1 MGRLEGKTALVTG
14 AASGI
19 GLQTSIRLAEEGAR
33 VMMTDINLEEGLQ
46 QAEKLGTNAAFLKLD
61 ITEEEEWISVLG
73 ETVKRFDRLE
83 ILVNS
88 AGMVLIADV
97 EQITL
102 EDWRKV
108 HAVNL
113 DGTFLG
119 CKHGVRVMKEFG
131 AGSIINLS
139 SVSGMI
145 GGFNLAA
152 YNSSKG
158 AVRML
163 TKSVAL
169 HCARAGYGIRCNSIH
184 PTFIETPMLESMIRD
199 SPDPEKARQT
209 LVRQVP
215 LRRIGKPDDVAKMI
229 VLISFFRF
237 FSCKKLPS
245 SKCIDKYQLGG
256 LPLDHGSY
264 HGRVVNRPTGTCRY
278 TYYWAAFC
286 S

>member
-1 MGRLEGKTALVTG
+1 MGRVDGKIALVTG

-19 GLQTSIRLAEEGAR
+19 GLQASLRLAEEGAR
-33 VMMTDINLEEGLQ
+33 VMMTDINVENVKKE
-46 QAEKLGTNAAFLKLD
+46 AEKLGRNAEFLKLD
-61 ITEEEEWISVLG
+61 ITLEEDWISALR
-73 ETVKRFDRLE
+73 ETVKRFQSLD

-97 EQITL
+97 EQISL
-102 EDWRKV
+102 EDWRQV

-139 SVSGMI
+139 SVSGLI

-163 TKSVAL
+163 SKSVAL

-184 PTFIETPMLESMIRD
+184 PTFIETPMLESMIQD
-199 SPDPEKARQT
+199 APDPEKARQT
-209 LVRQVP
+209 LIRQVP
-215 LRRIGKPDDVAKMI
+215 LRRIGTTDDVAKMI
-229 VLISFFRF
+229 VYLASDESTF
-237 FSCKKLPS
+237 
-245 SKCIDKYQLGG
+245 
-256 LPLDHGSY
+256 
-264 HGRVVNRPTGTCRY
+264 VTGTEMVIDGGVV
-278 TYYWAAFC
+278 AQ
-286 S
+286 

>member
-46 QAEKLGTNAAFLKLD
+46 QAEKLGANATFLKLD

-73 ETVKRFDRLE
+73 ETVKRFDRLD

-215 LRRIGKPDDVAKMI
+215 LRRIGKPEDVANMI
-229 VLISFFRF
+229 VYLASDESTF
-237 FSCKKLPS
+237 
-245 SKCIDKYQLGG
+245 
-256 LPLDHGSY
+256 
-264 HGRVVNRPTGTCRY
+264 VTGTEMVIDGGVI
-278 TYYWAAFC
+278 AQ
-286 S
+286 

>member
-46 QAEKLGTNAAFLKLD
+46 QAEKLGANATFLKLE
-61 ITEEEEWISVLG
+61 ITEEEEWISVLD
-73 ETVKRFDRLE
+73 ETVKRFDRLD

-119 CKHGVRVMKEFG
+119 CKHGVKVMKRFG

-184 PTFIETPMLESMIRD
+184 PTFIETPMLESMILD
-199 SPDPEKARQT
+199 SPDPEKTRQT

-215 LRRIGKPDDVAKMI
+215 LRRIGKPNDVANMI
-229 VLISFFRF
+229 VYLASDESTF
-237 FSCKKLPS
+237 
-245 SKCIDKYQLGG
+245 
-256 LPLDHGSY
+256 
-264 HGRVVNRPTGTCRY
+264 VTGTEMVIDGGVI
-278 TYYWAAFC
+278 AQ
-286 S
+286 

>member
-46 QAEKLGTNAAFLKLD
+46 QVEKLGANAIFLKLD
-61 ITEEEEWISVLG
+61 ITKEEEWISVLD
-73 ETVKRFDRLE
+73 ETVKRFDRLD

-97 EQITL
+97 EQITI

-215 LRRIGKPDDVAKMI
+215 LRRIGKPDDVANMI
-229 VLISFFRF
+229 VYLASDESTF
-237 FSCKKLPS
+237 
-245 SKCIDKYQLGG
+245 
-256 LPLDHGSY
+256 
-264 HGRVVNRPTGTCRY
+264 VTGTEMVIDGGVI
-278 TYYWAAFC
+278 AQ
-286 S
+286 

>member
-33 VMMTDINLEEGLQ
+33 VMMTDINLEKVRQ
-46 QAEKLGTNAAFLKLD
+46 QAEKLDANATFLKLD
-61 ITEEEEWISVLG
+61 ITEEEEWISVLD
-73 ETVKRFDRLE
+73 ETVKRFDRLD

-152 YNSSKG
+152 YNSSKA

-215 LRRIGKPDDVAKMI
+215 LRRIGKPEDVANMI
-229 VLISFFRF
+229 VYLASDESTF
-237 FSCKKLPS
+237 
-245 SKCIDKYQLGG
+245 
-256 LPLDHGSY
+256 
-264 HGRVVNRPTGTCRY
+264 VTGTEMVIDGGVI
-278 TYYWAAFC
+278 AQ
-286 S
+286 

>member
-19 GLQTSIRLAEEGAR
+19 GLQTSIKLAEEGAR
-33 VMMTDINLEEGLQ
+33 VMMTDINLEKVRQ
-46 QAEKLGTNAAFLKLD
+46 QAEKIDANATFLKLD
-61 ITEEEEWISVLG
+61 ITEEEEWISVLD
-73 ETVKRFDRLE
+73 ETVKRFGRLD

-215 LRRIGKPDDVAKMI
+215 LRRIGKPDDVANMI
-229 VLISFFRF
+229 VYLASDESTF
-237 FSCKKLPS
+237 
-245 SKCIDKYQLGG
+245 
-256 LPLDHGSY
+256 
-264 HGRVVNRPTGTCRY
+264 VTGTEMVIDGGVI
-278 TYYWAAFC
+278 AQ
-286 S
+286 

>member
-46 QAEKLGTNAAFLKLD
+46 QAEKPGANATFLKLD
-61 ITEEEEWISVLG
+61 ITEEEEWISVLD
-73 ETVKRFDRLE
+73 ETVKRFDRLD

-215 LRRIGKPDDVAKMI
+215 LRRIGKPDDVANMI
-229 VLISFFRF
+229 VYLASDESTF
-237 FSCKKLPS
+237 
-245 SKCIDKYQLGG
+245 
-256 LPLDHGSY
+256 
-264 HGRVVNRPTGTCRY
+264 VTGTEMVIDGGVI
-278 TYYWAAFC
+278 AQ
-286 S
+286 

>member
-33 VMMTDINLEEGLQ
+33 VMMTDINLEKVRQ
-46 QAEKLGTNAAFLKLD
+46 QAEKIDANATFLKLD
-61 ITEEEEWISVLG
+61 IAEEEEWISVLD
-73 ETVKRFDRLE
+73 ETVKRFGRLD

-215 LRRIGKPDDVAKMI
+215 LRRIGKPEDVANMI
-229 VLISFFRF
+229 VYLASDESTF
-237 FSCKKLPS
+237 
-245 SKCIDKYQLGG
+245 
-256 LPLDHGSY
+256 
-264 HGRVVNRPTGTCRY
+264 VTGTEMVIDGGVI
-278 TYYWAAFC
+278 AQ
-286 S
+286 

>member
-33 VMMTDINLEEGLQ
+33 VMMTDINLEEGRQ
-46 QAEKLGTNAAFLKLD
+46 QAEKLGANATFLKLD
-61 ITEEEEWISVLG
+61 ITEEEEWISVLD
-73 ETVKRFDRLE
+73 ETVKRFDRLD

-131 AGSIINLS
+131 TGSIINLS

-215 LRRIGKPDDVAKMI
+215 LRRIGKPDDVANMI
-229 VLISFFRF
+229 VYLASDESTF
-237 FSCKKLPS
+237 
-245 SKCIDKYQLGG
+245 
-256 LPLDHGSY
+256 
-264 HGRVVNRPTGTCRY
+264 VTGTEMVIDGGVI
-278 TYYWAAFC
+278 AQ
-286 S
+286 

>member
-33 VMMTDINLEEGLQ
+33 VMMTDINLEKVRQ
-46 QAEKLGTNAAFLKLD
+46 QAEKIDANATFLKLD
-61 ITEEEEWISVLG
+61 ITEEEEWISVLD
-73 ETVKRFDRLE
+73 ETVKRFDRLD

-199 SPDPEKARQT
+199 SPDLEKARQT

-215 LRRIGKPDDVAKMI
+215 LRRIGKPDDVANMI
-229 VLISFFRF
+229 VYLASDESTF
-237 FSCKKLPS
+237 
-245 SKCIDKYQLGG
+245 
-256 LPLDHGSY
+256 
-264 HGRVVNRPTGTCRY
+264 VTGTEMVIDGGVI
-278 TYYWAAFC
+278 AQ
-286 S
+286 

>member
-46 QAEKLGTNAAFLKLD
+46 QAEKIGANATFLKLD
-61 ITEEEEWISVLG
+61 ITEEEEWISVLD
-73 ETVKRFDRLE
+73 ETVKRFDRLD

-215 LRRIGKPDDVAKMI
+215 LRRIGKPDDVANMI
-229 VLISFFRF
+229 VYLASDESTF
-237 FSCKKLPS
+237 
-245 SKCIDKYQLGG
+245 
-256 LPLDHGSY
+256 
-264 HGRVVNRPTGTCRY
+264 VTGTEMVIDGGVI
-278 TYYWAAFC
+278 AQ
-286 S
+286 

>member
-19 GLQTSIRLAEEGAR
+19 GLQTSIRLAEEGTR
-33 VMMTDINLEEGLQ
+33 VMMTDINIEEGLQ
-46 QAEKLGTNAAFLKLD
+46 QAEKLGANATFLKLD
-61 ITEEEEWISVLG
+61 ITEEEEWISVLD
-73 ETVKRFDRLE
+73 ETVKRFGRLD

-88 AGMVLIADV
+88 AGMVLIAEV

-215 LRRIGKPDDVAKMI
+215 LRRIGKPDDVANMI
-229 VLISFFRF
+229 VYLASDESSF
-237 FSCKKLPS
+237 
-245 SKCIDKYQLGG
+245 
-256 LPLDHGSY
+256 
-264 HGRVVNRPTGTCRY
+264 VTGTEMVIDGGVI
-278 TYYWAAFC
+278 AQ
-286 S
+286 

>member
-1 MGRLEGKTALVTG
+1 MGRVAGKIALVTG

-19 GLQTSIRLAEEGAR
+19 GLQTSIRLVEEEAR
-33 VMMTDINLEEGLQ
+33 VMMTDINLEEGSRE
-46 QAEKLGTNAAFLKLD
+46 ARKLGKQAAFLKHD
-61 ITEEEEWISVLG
+61 ITLEEDWKSVLE
-73 ETVKRFDRLE
+73 ETVRRFDRLD

-97 EQITL
+97 EQISL
-102 EDWRKV
+102 EDWRRV

-139 SVSGMI
+139 SVSGLI

-152 YNSSKG
+152 YNSSKAG
-158 AVRML
+158 VRLL

-169 HCARAGYGIRCNSIH
+169 HCARSGYGIRCNSIH
-184 PTFIETPMLESMIRD
+184 PTFIETPMLDQLIAD
-199 SPDPEKARQT
+199 APDPEKARQT

-215 LRRIGKPDDVAKMI
+215 LRRIGRPDEVAQMI
-229 VLISFFRF
+229 VYLASDESTF
-237 FSCKKLPS
+237 
-245 SKCIDKYQLGG
+245 
-256 LPLDHGSY
+256 
-264 HGRVVNRPTGTCRY
+264 VTGTEMVIDGGVV
-278 TYYWAAFC
+278 AQ
-286 S
+286 

>member
-33 VMMTDINLEEGLQ
+33 VMMTDINLEEGRQ
-46 QAEKLGTNAAFLKLD
+46 QAEKLGANATFLKLD
-61 ITEEEEWISVLG
+61 ITEEEEWISVLD
-73 ETVKRFDRLE
+73 ETVKRFDRLD

-184 PTFIETPMLESMIRD
+184 PTFIETPMLESMIGD

-215 LRRIGKPDDVAKMI
+215 LRRIGKPDDVANMI
-229 VLISFFRF
+229 VYLASDESTF
-237 FSCKKLPS
+237 
-245 SKCIDKYQLGG
+245 
-256 LPLDHGSY
+256 
-264 HGRVVNRPTGTCRY
+264 VTGTEMVIDGGVI
-278 TYYWAAFC
+278 AQ
-286 S
+286 

>member
-19 GLQTSIRLAEEGAR
+19 GLQTSIRLAEEGAL
-33 VMMTDINLEEGLQ
+33 VMMTDINHEEGLQ
-46 QAEKLGTNAAFLKLD
+46 QAEKLGANATFLKLD
-61 ITEEEEWISVLG
+61 ITEEEEWISVLD
-73 ETVKRFDRLE
+73 ETVKRFDRLD

-131 AGSIINLS
+131 VGSIINLS

-184 PTFIETPMLESMIRD
+184 PTFIETPMLESMILD

-215 LRRIGKPDDVAKMI
+215 LRRIGKPDDVANMI
-229 VLISFFRF
+229 VYLASDESTF
-237 FSCKKLPS
+237 
-245 SKCIDKYQLGG
+245 
-256 LPLDHGSY
+256 
-264 HGRVVNRPTGTCRY
+264 VTGTEMVIDGGVI
-278 TYYWAAFC
+278 AQ
-286 S
+286 

>member
-33 VMMTDINLEEGLQ
+33 VMMTDINLEEGRQ
-46 QAEKLGTNAAFLKLD
+46 QAEKLGANATFLKLD
-61 ITEEEEWISVLG
+61 ITEEEEWISVLD
-73 ETVKRFDRLE
+73 ETVKRFDRLD

-119 CKHGVRVMKEFG
+119 CKHGVRVMKEFS

-184 PTFIETPMLESMIRD
+184 PTFIETPMLESMIRN

-215 LRRIGKPDDVAKMI
+215 LRRIGKPDDVANMI
-229 VLISFFRF
+229 VYLASDESTF
-237 FSCKKLPS
+237 
-245 SKCIDKYQLGG
+245 
-256 LPLDHGSY
+256 
-264 HGRVVNRPTGTCRY
+264 VTGTEMVIDGGVI
-278 TYYWAAFC
+278 AQ
-286 S
+286 

>member
-33 VMMTDINLEEGLQ
+33 VMMTDINLEKVRQ
-46 QAEKLGTNAAFLKLD
+46 QAEKLDANATFLKLD
-61 ITEEEEWISVLG
+61 ITEEEEWISVLD
-73 ETVKRFDRLE
+73 ETVKRFDRLD

-215 LRRIGKPDDVAKMI
+215 LRRIGKPDDVANMI
-229 VLISFFRF
+229 VYLASDESTF
-237 FSCKKLPS
+237 
-245 SKCIDKYQLGG
+245 
-256 LPLDHGSY
+256 
-264 HGRVVNRPTGTCRY
+264 VTGTEMVIDGGVI
-278 TYYWAAFC
+278 AQ
-286 S
+286 

>member
-46 QAEKLGTNAAFLKLD
+46 QAEKLGANATFLKLD
-61 ITEEEEWISVLG
+61 ITEEEEWIPVLD
-73 ETVKRFDRLE
+73 ETVKRFDRLD

-131 AGSIINLS
+131 SGSIINLS

-215 LRRIGKPDDVAKMI
+215 LRRIGKPDDVANMI
-229 VLISFFRF
+229 VYLASDESTF
-237 FSCKKLPS
+237 
-245 SKCIDKYQLGG
+245 
-256 LPLDHGSY
+256 
-264 HGRVVNRPTGTCRY
+264 VTGTEMVIDGGVI
-278 TYYWAAFC
+278 AQ
-286 S
+286 

>member
-33 VMMTDINLEEGLQ
+33 VMMTDLNLEEGLQ
-46 QAEKLGTNAAFLKLD
+46 QAEKLGANAIFLKLD
-61 ITEEEEWISVLG
+61 ITEEEEWISVLD
-73 ETVKRFDRLE
+73 ETVKRFDSLD

-215 LRRIGKPDDVAKMI
+215 LRRIGKPDDVANMI
-229 VLISFFRF
+229 VYLASDESTF
-237 FSCKKLPS
+237 
-245 SKCIDKYQLGG
+245 
-256 LPLDHGSY
+256 
-264 HGRVVNRPTGTCRY
+264 VTGTEMVIDGGVI
-278 TYYWAAFC
+278 AQ
-286 S
+286 

>member
-33 VMMTDINLEEGLQ
+33 VMMTDINHEEGRQ
-46 QAEKLGTNAAFLKLD
+46 QAEKLGTNATFLKLD
-61 ITEEEEWISVLG
+61 ITEEEEWISVLD
-73 ETVKRFDRLE
+73 ETVKRFDRLD

-215 LRRIGKPDDVAKMI
+215 LRRIGKPDDVANMI
-229 VLISFFRF
+229 VYLASDESTF
-237 FSCKKLPS
+237 
-245 SKCIDKYQLGG
+245 
-256 LPLDHGSY
+256 
-264 HGRVVNRPTGTCRY
+264 VTGTEMVIDGGVI
-278 TYYWAAFC
+278 AQ
-286 S
+286 

>member
-33 VMMTDINLEEGLQ
+33 VMMTDINLEEVRQ
-46 QAEKLGTNAAFLKLD
+46 QAEKIDANATFLKLD
-61 ITEEEEWISVLG
+61 ITEEEEWISVLD
-73 ETVKRFDRLE
+73 ETVKRFDRLD

-215 LRRIGKPDDVAKMI
+215 LRRIGKPDDVANMI
-229 VLISFFRF
+229 VYLASDESTF
-237 FSCKKLPS
+237 
-245 SKCIDKYQLGG
+245 
-256 LPLDHGSY
+256 
-264 HGRVVNRPTGTCRY
+264 VTGTEMVIDGGVI
-278 TYYWAAFC
+278 AQ
-286 S
+286 

>member
-46 QAEKLGTNAAFLKLD
+46 QAEKLDANATFLKLD
-61 ITEEEEWISVLG
+61 ITEEEEWISILD
-73 ETVKRFDRLE
+73 ETVKRFDRLD

-215 LRRIGKPDDVAKMI
+215 LRRIGKPDDVANMI
-229 VLISFFRF
+229 VYLASDESTF
-237 FSCKKLPS
+237 
-245 SKCIDKYQLGG
+245 
-256 LPLDHGSY
+256 
-264 HGRVVNRPTGTCRY
+264 VTGTEMVIDGGVI
-278 TYYWAAFC
+278 AQ
-286 S
+286 

>member
-1 MGRLEGKTALVTG
+1 MGRVDGKIALVTG

-19 GLQTSIRLAEEGAR
+19 GLQASLRLAEEGAR
-33 VMMTDINLEEGLQ
+33 VMMTDINVENGKNE
-46 QAEKLGTNAAFLKLD
+46 AEKLGRNAEFLKLD
-61 ITEEEEWISVLG
+61 ITLEEDWISVLR
-73 ETVKRFDRLE
+73 ETVKRFQSLD

-97 EQITL
+97 EQISL
-102 EDWRKV
+102 EDWRHV

-139 SVSGMI
+139 SVSGLI

-169 HCARAGYGIRCNSIH
+169 HCARSGYGIRCNSIH
-184 PTFIETPMLESMIRD
+184 PTFIETPMLDSMIQD
-199 SPDPEKARQT
+199 APDPEKARQT
-209 LVRQVP
+209 LIRQVP
-215 LRRIGKPDDVAKMI
+215 LKRIGTTDDVAKMI
-229 VLISFFRF
+229 VYLASDESTF
-237 FSCKKLPS
+237 
-245 SKCIDKYQLGG
+245 
-256 LPLDHGSY
+256 
-264 HGRVVNRPTGTCRY
+264 VTGTEMVIDGGVV
-278 TYYWAAFC
+278 AQ
-286 S
+286 

>member
-19 GLQTSIRLAEEGAR
+19 GLQTSIRLAEEGAQ

-46 QAEKLGTNAAFLKLD
+46 QADKLGANAAFLKLD
-61 ITEEEEWISVLG
+61 ITEEEEWISVLD
-73 ETVKRFDRLE
+73 ETVKRFGRLD

-184 PTFIETPMLESMIRD
+184 PTFIGTPMLESMIRD

-215 LRRIGKPDDVAKMI
+215 LRRIGKPDDVANMI
-229 VLISFFRF
+229 VYLASDESTF
-237 FSCKKLPS
+237 
-245 SKCIDKYQLGG
+245 
-256 LPLDHGSY
+256 
-264 HGRVVNRPTGTCRY
+264 VTGTEMVIDGGVI
-278 TYYWAAFC
+278 AQ
-286 S
+286 

>member
-19 GLQTSIRLAEEGAR
+19 GLQTSIKLAEEGAR
-33 VMMTDINLEEGLQ
+33 VMMTDINLEKVRQ
-46 QAEKLGTNAAFLKLD
+46 QAEKIDANATFLKLD
-61 ITEEEEWISVLG
+61 ITEEEEWISVLD
-73 ETVKRFDRLE
+73 ETVKRFDRLD

-215 LRRIGKPDDVAKMI
+215 LRRIGKPDDVANMI
-229 VLISFFRF
+229 VYLASDESTF
-237 FSCKKLPS
+237 
-245 SKCIDKYQLGG
+245 
-256 LPLDHGSY
+256 
-264 HGRVVNRPTGTCRY
+264 VTGTEMVIDGGVI
-278 TYYWAAFC
+278 AQ
-286 S
+286 

>member
-1 MGRLEGKTALVTG
+1 MGRLEGKIALVTG

-19 GLQTSIRLAEEGAR
+19 GLQTSIRLAEEGAL
-33 VMMTDINLEEGLQ
+33 VMMTDINHEEGLQ
-46 QAEKLGTNAAFLKLD
+46 QAEKLGANATFLKLD
-61 ITEEEEWISVLG
+61 ITEEEEWISVLD
-73 ETVKRFDRLE
+73 ETVKRFDRLD

-215 LRRIGKPDDVAKMI
+215 LRRIGKPDDVANMI
-229 VLISFFRF
+229 VYLASDESTF
-237 FSCKKLPS
+237 
-245 SKCIDKYQLGG
+245 
-256 LPLDHGSY
+256 
-264 HGRVVNRPTGTCRY
+264 VTGTEMVIDGGVM
-278 TYYWAAFC
+278 AQ
-286 S
+286 

>member
-46 QAEKLGTNAAFLKLD
+46 QAEKLDANATFLKLD
-61 ITEEEEWISVLG
+61 ITEEEEWISVLD
-73 ETVKRFDRLE
+73 ETVKQFDRLD

-215 LRRIGKPDDVAKMI
+215 LRRIGKPDDVANMI
-229 VLISFFRF
+229 VYLASEESTF
-237 FSCKKLPS
+237 
-245 SKCIDKYQLGG
+245 
-256 LPLDHGSY
+256 
-264 HGRVVNRPTGTCRY
+264 VTGTEMVIDGGVI
-278 TYYWAAFC
+278 AQ
-286 S
+286 

>member
-46 QAEKLGTNAAFLKLD
+46 QAEKPGANATFLKLD

-73 ETVKRFDRLE
+73 ETVKRFGRLD

-215 LRRIGKPDDVAKMI
+215 LRRIGKPDDVANMI
-229 VLISFFRF
+229 VYLASDESTF
-237 FSCKKLPS
+237 
-245 SKCIDKYQLGG
+245 
-256 LPLDHGSY
+256 
-264 HGRVVNRPTGTCRY
+264 VTGTEMVIDGGVI
-278 TYYWAAFC
+278 AQ
-286 S
+286 

>member
-19 GLQTSIRLAEEGAR
+19 GLQTSIRLAEEGAL
-33 VMMTDINLEEGLQ
+33 VMMTDINHEEGLQ
-46 QAEKLGTNAAFLKLD
+46 QAEKLGANATFLKLD
-61 ITEEEEWISVLG
+61 ITEEEEWISVLD
-73 ETVKRFDRLE
+73 ETMKLFDRLD

-184 PTFIETPMLESMIRD
+184 PTFIETPMLESMILD

-215 LRRIGKPDDVAKMI
+215 LRRIGKPDDVANMI
-229 VLISFFRF
+229 VYLASDESTF
-237 FSCKKLPS
+237 
-245 SKCIDKYQLGG
+245 
-256 LPLDHGSY
+256 
-264 HGRVVNRPTGTCRY
+264 VTGTEMVIDGGVI
-278 TYYWAAFC
+278 AQ
-286 S
+286 

>member
-46 QAEKLGTNAAFLKLD
+46 QAEKLGANATFLKLD
-61 ITEEEEWISVLG
+61 ITEEEEWISVLD
-73 ETVKRFDRLE
+73 ETVKRFDRLD

-102 EDWRKV
+102 EEWRKV

-215 LRRIGKPDDVAKMI
+215 LRRIGKPDDVANMI
-229 VLISFFRF
+229 VYLASDESTF
-237 FSCKKLPS
+237 
-245 SKCIDKYQLGG
+245 
-256 LPLDHGSY
+256 
-264 HGRVVNRPTGTCRY
+264 VTGTEMVIDGGVI
-278 TYYWAAFC
+278 AQ
-286 S
+286 

>member
-33 VMMTDINLEEGLQ
+33 VMMTDINLEEGRQ
-46 QAEKLGTNAAFLKLD
+46 QAEKPGANATFLKLD
-61 ITEEEEWISVLG
+61 ITEEEEWISVLD
-73 ETVKRFDRLE
+73 ETVKRFDRLD

-215 LRRIGKPDDVAKMI
+215 LRRIGKPDDVANMI
-229 VLISFFRF
+229 VYLASDESTF
-237 FSCKKLPS
+237 
-245 SKCIDKYQLGG
+245 
-256 LPLDHGSY
+256 
-264 HGRVVNRPTGTCRY
+264 VTGTEMVIDGGVI
-278 TYYWAAFC
+278 AQ
-286 S
+286 

>member
-46 QAEKLGTNAAFLKLD
+46 QAEKLGANATFLKLD
-61 ITEEEEWISVLG
+61 ITEEEEWISVLD
-73 ETVKRFDRLE
+73 ETVKRFGRLD
-83 ILVNS
+83 ILINS

-184 PTFIETPMLESMIRD
+184 PTFIETPMLESMIQD
-199 SPDPEKARQT
+199 SPDPEKARQK

-215 LRRIGKPDDVAKMI
+215 LRRIGKPDDVANMI
-229 VLISFFRF
+229 VYLASDESTF
-237 FSCKKLPS
+237 
-245 SKCIDKYQLGG
+245 
-256 LPLDHGSY
+256 
-264 HGRVVNRPTGTCRY
+264 VTGTEMVIDGGVI
-278 TYYWAAFC
+278 AQ
-286 S
+286 

>member
-46 QAEKLGTNAAFLKLD
+46 QAEKLGANATFLKLD
-61 ITEEEEWISVLG
+61 ITEEEEWISVLD
-73 ETVKRFDRLE
+73 ETVKRFDRLD

-119 CKHGVRVMKEFG
+119 CKLGVRVMKEFG

-215 LRRIGKPDDVAKMI
+215 LRRIGKPDDVANMI
-229 VLISFFRF
+229 VYLASDESTF
-237 FSCKKLPS
+237 
-245 SKCIDKYQLGG
+245 
-256 LPLDHGSY
+256 
-264 HGRVVNRPTGTCRY
+264 VTGTEMVIDGGVI
-278 TYYWAAFC
+278 AQ
-286 S
+286 

>member
-19 GLQTSIRLAEEGAR
+19 GLQTSIRLAEEGAL
-33 VMMTDINLEEGLQ
+33 VMMTDINHEEGLQ
-46 QAEKLGTNAAFLKLD
+46 QAEKLGANATFLKLD
-61 ITEEEEWISVLG
+61 ITEEEEWISVLD
-73 ETVKRFDRLE
+73 ETVKRFGRLD

-169 HCARAGYGIRCNSIH
+169 HCARSGYGIRCNSIH
-184 PTFIETPMLESMIRD
+184 PTFIETPMLESMIRN
-199 SPDPEKARQT
+199 SPDPENVRQT

-215 LRRIGKPDDVAKMI
+215 LRRIGKPDDVANMI
-229 VLISFFRF
+229 VYLASDESTF
-237 FSCKKLPS
+237 
-245 SKCIDKYQLGG
+245 
-256 LPLDHGSY
+256 
-264 HGRVVNRPTGTCRY
+264 VTGTEMVIDGGVI
-278 TYYWAAFC
+278 AQ
-286 S
+286 

>member
-33 VMMTDINLEEGLQ
+33 VMMTDINLEKVRQ
-46 QAEKLGTNAAFLKLD
+46 QAEKIDANATFLKLD
-61 ITEEEEWISVLG
+61 ITEEEEWISVLD
-73 ETVKRFDRLE
+73 ETVKRFDRLD

-199 SPDPEKARQT
+199 SPDPEKARQS

-215 LRRIGKPDDVAKMI
+215 LRRIGKPDDVANMI
-229 VLISFFRF
+229 VYLASDESTF
-237 FSCKKLPS
+237 
-245 SKCIDKYQLGG
+245 
-256 LPLDHGSY
+256 
-264 HGRVVNRPTGTCRY
+264 VTGTEMVIDGGVI
-278 TYYWAAFC
+278 AQ
-286 S
+286 

>member
-19 GLQTSIRLAEEGAR
+19 GLQTSIRLAEEGAL
-33 VMMTDINLEEGLQ
+33 VMMTDINHEEGLQ
-46 QAEKLGTNAAFLKLD
+46 QAEKLGANATFLKLD
-61 ITEEEEWISVLG
+61 ITEEEEWISVLD
-73 ETVKRFDRLE
+73 ETVKRFGRLD

-169 HCARAGYGIRCNSIH
+169 HCARTGYGIRCNSIH

-215 LRRIGKPDDVAKMI
+215 LRRIGKPDDVANMI
-229 VLISFFRF
+229 VYLASDESTF
-237 FSCKKLPS
+237 
-245 SKCIDKYQLGG
+245 
-256 LPLDHGSY
+256 
-264 HGRVVNRPTGTCRY
+264 VTGTEMVIDGGVI
-278 TYYWAAFC
+278 AQ
-286 S
+286 